1 LSAIWVACSVYVN
14 RPHTGDMNLL
24 QYKAHER
31 CMGPINTPEGNR
43 RLEERLT
50 LMRSENASA
59 DDMRRYLLSEGFE
72 KDELQFPDGIFSE
85 PPGEGFFDESPA
97 LLNARLN
104 RSHDCGLSSIA
115 QRNDAVADI
124 WRTAALSTI
133 LGLVVLWVALLAGR
147 TTMRWI
153 LRGT

>member
-1 LSAIWVACSVYVN
+1 MSAIWVACSVYVN
-14 RPHTGDMNLL
+14 RPDTGDMNLL
-24 QYKAHER
+24 QYKVHER

-72 KDELQFPDGIFSE
+72 EDELQFPDDIFSE
-85 PPGEGFFDESPA
+85 PGGGGFFDESPA
-97 LLNARLN
+97 LLSARLN
-104 RSHDCGLSSIA
+104 RLDDCGVISIA
-115 QRNDAVADI
+115 QRNEAVADT
-124 WRTAALSTI
+124 WMKAARSTI

-153 LRGT
+153 RRGT